1 MTQRRQVLLLI
12 ATGCSCALFG
22 GRTRASETAAA
33 GAPEYVICMN
43 CEKAMYLFEWQDG
56 RLTEVTCEDC
66 GNDDPEQF
74 VRPEDYDSVCE
85 KASAVWC

>member
-1 MTQRRQVLLLI
+1 MTQRRQVLLWI
-12 ATGCSCALFG
+12 ATGCSCALFA
-22 GRTRASETAAA
+22 RTTHASETAA
-33 GAPEYVICMN
+33 GAPEYVICMT
-43 CEKAMYLFEWQDG
+43 CERANYVFEWQDG
-56 RLTEVTCEDC
+56 RITEVTCGDC